1 MWLILWR
8 RYVPFVNIPLCEPR
22 QKVADGVCLD
32 AFITVS
38 CKYIFGNNDFG
49 IVVLDLEQIPEFS
62 LCGGFIID
70 S

>member
-1 MWLILWR
+1 MNLVR
-8 RYVPFVNIPLCEPR
+8 KSRMEYVW
-22 QKVADGVCLD
+22 
-32 AFITVS
+32 
-38 CKYIFGNNDFG
+38 IFGNNDFG